1 MAMLVITRWYHRI
14 SWDPGI
20 HHQLAMELSELAKWP
35 IEIVDLPI
43 DSMVI
48 FPSVFCK
55 RLRTRSGKWWIF
67 DRIAMFE
74 YQRVSVE

>member
-14 SWDPGI
+14 YWDLGI
-20 HHQLAMELSELAKWP
+20 HHQLAMELSFAKSWVTTAYLP

-55 RLRTRSGKWWIF
+55 RLPG
-67 DRIAMFE
+67 
-74 YQRVSVE
+74 RVNGGFHRHV